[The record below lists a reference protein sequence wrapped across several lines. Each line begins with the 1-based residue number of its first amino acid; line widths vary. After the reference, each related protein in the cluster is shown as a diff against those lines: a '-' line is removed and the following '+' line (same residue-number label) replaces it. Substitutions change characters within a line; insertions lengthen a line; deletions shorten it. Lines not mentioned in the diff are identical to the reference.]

1 MKNIEVPKHIK
12 TKSNR
17 GREREESLRLKK
29 RGEKEKKGE
38 SRDAAQ
44 MTERDRNIN
53 RGFKMET
60 KGKSERKTVF
70 NED

>member
-1 MKNIEVPKHIK
+1 MKNVEVPKNIN
-12 TKSNR
+12 TKSN
-17 GREREESLRLKK
+17 REREESLRLKK

-38 SRDAAQ
+38 SRDAAE

-60 KGKSERKTVF
+60 KGKTERKTVF
-70 NED
+70 SED